1 MMRKLLIKPK
11 EKNAK
16 MYDFKEFKIKEI
28 IKADPDKCLYCVK
41 MIDAI
46 SGPNHEGLQ
55 IEMYYKLCHDISKA
69 LRIEYAD
76 QAKKT
81 EDLDKKGKS
90 LEKTIECKALTERFN
105 RRIE

>member
-28 IKADPDKCLYCVK
+28 IKADPDKCLHCVK

-69 LRIEYAD
+69 LKIEYTD
-76 QAKKT
+76 QAKKSEE
-81 EDLDKKGKS
+81 EDKKRKSLDKS
-90 LEKTIECKALTERFN
+90 EECRLLAERFN

>member
-1 MMRKLLIKPK
+1 MMRRLLIRPK

-28 IKADPDKCLYCVK
+28 IKADPDMCLYCVK

-55 IEMYYKLCHDISKA
+55 IE
-69 LRIEYAD
+69 
-76 QAKKT
+76 
-81 EDLDKKGKS
+81 
-90 LEKTIECKALTERFN
+90 
-105 RRIE
+105 